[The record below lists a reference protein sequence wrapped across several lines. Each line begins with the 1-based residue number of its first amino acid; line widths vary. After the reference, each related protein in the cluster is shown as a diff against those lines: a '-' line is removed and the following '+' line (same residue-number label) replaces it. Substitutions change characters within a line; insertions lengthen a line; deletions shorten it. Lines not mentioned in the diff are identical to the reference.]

1 MFDTRMLKRSLNLL
15 PEVATL
21 IIVALLITLFYLTE
35 ENRTQGIQE
44 RVISEEQDVLSEQ
57 VISVRQDLQRT
68 LTSLTA
74 MAHIIE
80 SDYTDAEKFLS
91 LSTLAEAHPEYLQ
104 LRHISASGTELFRIN
119 QANNQLIRV
128 DPDHL
133 QNKSQRHYVEDIL
146 HLLPGE
152 SYISRFELN
161 MEANEIEIPP
171 RPVLRIALRLQDSF
185 VIINLD
191 ASEILNRITSH
202 FSERAN
208 SWLINGEGDWLIGPD
223 KSLEWGFMLGQTHRI
238 GEYLSADL
246 ANAILTEKKPHIL
259 KDDAELI
266 IAEHLGNDLKS
277 DGKLHFAEELIFI
290 RRFPPA
296 YITSTLNQS
305 RFISPFILAVLLI
318 CAAGI
323 LLWLFRLSQRYQR
336 LSDLNQLNQQE
347 LNRLKELA
355 DFLPQLTWTSD
366 PQGHFD
372 FISQTWT
379 TYTGASQKALKG
391 IGWYEFVHPDD
402 KALLMDTWHSSLK
415 SGHDLQC
422 RFRIQSRDGQY
433 RMFDS
438 RARAL
443 RAKNGKI
450 IRWFGSSSDIQTSLN
465 YEQALE
471 EEKRQLTHKLETSQQ
486 AQLQVLLRLQAA
498 TDSAG
503 IGIWEYSP
511 ENNLFVWD
519 KRMYQLYGL
528 DKHATTLHYNQWI
541 PFVHPDDVAT
551 VESQLAE
558 AIKTDAT
565 LDIQYR
571 IVRPSGETVWIKA
584 YGVPVHDS
592 PDSIKLVGV
601 NHDVTDVQL
610 LNQQLKK
617 SNHQLKA
624 EADNALKLAEAKSR
638 FLANMSHEIRT
649 PMNGVIGMLD
659 LIRKTPLDAQQL
671 MYADKAYFAST
682 RLLSILNDILD
693 ISRIDSN
700 NVELNMADCP
710 LENIIQESVE
720 LFAIPADEK
729 QLTLTVVVD
738 PSMPL
743 ELHTDQLKLGQIL
756 SNLVGNAIKFSSP
769 GGLVTVSFKP
779 DHFTKTNYI
788 LNIEV
793 SDSGI
798 GISPD
803 QSKLIFN
810 AFTQADESTTRRFGG
825 TGLGL
830 AICQRLV
837 NLLGGSISVNSAPG
851 EGSVFKLRIPIT
863 KTATPALK
871 DLRVDRLT
879 ALLVTES
886 VNVIEMLQAHFEHWK
901 IKLNVAK
908 NYTEAFTTI
917 DQLLRDNEKF
927 VLLADLTSQSQELF
941 LNNLAS
947 HDVAQ
952 ANILRNSIVFLSAS
966 HPSTL
971 RSSLQD
977 LGIQAI
983 TKPLTPSRVYNTLT
997 GLNKKVM
1004 PSSLRVSND
1013 VLYPGLKVLSVDDVE
1028 LNQDVIEGL
1037 LKPLD
1042 IELHLASSAAAAL
1055 EVIQQHDVDI
1065 ILMDIHMEGM
1075 NGLEATQVIRQLPNI
1090 KQPLIF
1096 ALSASVMEE
1105 DRKAGK
1111 QAGMDGYL
1119 TKPFH
1124 LRDFIHALKQQGI
1137 NGTEPHNTPAQP
1149 TELEPEPAWTLPNFI
1164 NEEQAMVQMNG
1175 NQQTLLNC
1183 IRSFIVGFEDFATL
1197 YAQALAAQDHQK
1209 IKQLAHKLKGATLNI
1224 CDTELSILAKQQ
1236 EQALPDDVQNDADA
1250 MLHLFKSH
1258 YTALALQLTTL
1269 PKNKRDGDSKACN
1282 ISLDE
1287 LLGGFKEKL
1296 QQHSYI
1302 STEQRQTLDTV
1313 LSDNGLSMLAQAL
1326 STALQAFDYDQALEL
1341 IDSIDSEA
1349 SE

>member
-1 MFDTRMLKRSLNLL
+1 MFDTRMLKRSFNLL
-15 PEVATL
+15 PEIATV
-21 IIVALLITLFYLTE
+21 IIVTLLITLFYLVE

-57 VISVRQDLQRT
+57 VISVSQDLQRT
-68 LTSLTA
+68 LNSLTA

-91 LSTLAEAHPEYLQ
+91 LATLARAHPEYLQ

-119 QANNQLIRV
+119 QADDRLIRV
-128 DPDHL
+128 APDKL
-133 QNKSQRHYVEDIL
+133 QDKSKRHYVEDVL
-146 HLLPGE
+146 HLLPGDT
-152 SYISRFELN
+152 YISKFELN

-191 ASEILNRITSH
+191 ATEILDRITSH
-202 FSERAN
+202 FSERAD
-208 SWLINGEGDWLIGPD
+208 SWLINGDGDWLIGPD

-246 ANAILTEKKPHIL
+246 ANEILTEKKPHIL

-266 IAEHLGNDLKS
+266 IAEHLGHDL
-277 DGKLHFAEELIFI
+277 DTNGKLYFAEELIFI
-290 RRFPPA
+290 RHFPPE
-296 YITSTLNQS
+296 YITSTLNSS
-305 RFISPFILAVLLI
+305 RFISPLILAALLI
-318 CAAGI
+318 CAAGV
-323 LLWLFRLSQRYQR
+323 LLWLLRLSQRYQR
-336 LSDLNQLNQQE
+336 LSDLNQINQQE

-366 PQGHFD
+366 AQGHFD

-391 IGWYEFVHPDD
+391 VGWYEFIHPDD
-402 KALLMDTWHSSLK
+402 RALLMDTWHNCLQ

-422 RFRIQSRDGQY
+422 RFRIQSQDGQY

-443 RAKNGKI
+443 RAKDGNI

-486 AQLQVLLRLQAA
+486 EQLKVLLRLQAA

-519 KRMYQLYGL
+519 KRMYQLYGI
-528 DKHATTLHYNQWI
+528 DKHSATLHYNQWL

-551 VESQLAE
+551 VESQLAA
-558 AIKTDAT
+558 AIKADAT

-584 YGVPVHDS
+584 YGVPV
-592 PDSIKLVGV
+592 PTRPGSIKLVGV

-610 LNQQLKK
+610 LNQQLEK
-617 SNHQLKA
+617 SNHQLQA
-624 EADNALKLAEAKSR
+624 EADNARKLAEAKSR

-659 LIRKTPLDAQQL
+659 LIRKTSLNSQQL

-700 NVELNMADCP
+700 NIELNMMDCP

-720 LFAIPADEK
+720 LFAIPAEEK
-729 QLTLTVVVD
+729 QLKLTVMVD

-743 ELHTDQLKLGQIL
+743 ELYTDQLKLGQIL
-756 SNLVGNAIKFSSP
+756 SNLVGNAIKFSST

-798 GISPD
+798 GISQE
-803 QSKLIFN
+803 QSERIFN

-837 NLLGGSISVNSAPG
+837 NLLGGSISVSSALG
-851 EGSVFKLRIPIT
+851 EGAIFKLRIPIT

-871 DLRVDRLT
+871 DLRIEKLST
-879 ALLVTES
+879 LLVTDS
-886 VNVIEMLQAHFEHWK
+886 ADVIEMLQAHFKHWK
-901 IKLNVAK
+901 IKLSVAN
-908 NYTEAFTTI
+908 NYTDAFATI
-917 DQLLRDNEKF
+917 DQLLHDNEKF
-927 VLLADLTSQSQELF
+927 VLLADLTPQNQELF
-941 LNNLAS
+941 LNNLAT
-947 HDVAQ
+947 HDAAQ
-952 ANILRNSIVFLSAS
+952 ATILQNSIVFLSAS

-1004 PSSLRVSND
+1004 PSSLRGSND

-1037 LKPLD
+1037 LKPLEL
-1042 IELHLASSAAAAL
+1042 ELHLANSAAAAL
-1055 EVIQQHDVDI
+1055 EIIQQHDVDV

-1075 NGLEATQVIRQLPNI
+1075 SGLEATQVIRKLPAI

-1124 LRDFIHALKQQGI
+1124 LRDFIHALKQHGI
-1137 NGTEPHNTPAQP
+1137 NGNETEKRSIPVLPTEPT
-1149 TELEPEPAWTLPNFI
+1149 WSLPSFI
-1164 NEEQAMVQMNG
+1164 NEKQAMIQMNG
-1175 NQQTLLNC
+1175 NQQILLNC
-1183 IRSFIVGFEDFATL
+1183 IRSFIVGFKDFNTL
-1197 YAQALAAQDHQK
+1197 YAQALATQDHNK
-1209 IKQLAHKLKGATLNI
+1209 VKQLAHKLKGAALNI
-1224 CDTELSILAKQQ
+1224 CDAELSTLAKQQ
-1236 EQALPDDVQNDADA
+1236 EQAQQRDSQNDADA
-1250 MLHLFKSH
+1250 MLHLFNNHYAELVLLLSKIPKS
-1258 YTALALQLTTL
+1258 
-1269 PKNKRDGDSKACN
+1269 KGDTNAAN
-1282 ISLDE
+1282 ISQDQ
-1287 LLGGFKEKL
+1287 LLVSLKEKL

-1313 LSDNGLSMLAQAL
+1313 LSENGHSLIAQAL
-1326 STALQAFDYDQALEL
+1326 STALMGFDYDKALEL
-1341 IDSIDSEA
+1341 INSIDSEA
-1349 SE
+1349 NE